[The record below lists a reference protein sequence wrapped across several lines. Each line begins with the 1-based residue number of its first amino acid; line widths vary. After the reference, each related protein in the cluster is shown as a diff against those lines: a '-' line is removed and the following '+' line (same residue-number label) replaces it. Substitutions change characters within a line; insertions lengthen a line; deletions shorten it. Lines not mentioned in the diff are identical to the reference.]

1 LNNKT
6 VTDRSQIPNINEIL
20 DYIGRSKYFSTL
32 DLASGFYQIQMD
44 PRDMAKTAFSVEN
57 GHYEFTRMPF
67 GLKNAPATFRL
78 VMTSDT
84 DRPIFWSRTLNEAET
99 RYSTIEKEMLAIIW
113 AVKYF
118 RPYLYGNKFKVI
130 TDHKP
135 LVWLQN
141 FKGQNQKLLRWKLTL
156 SEYDYGII
164 YKKGS
169 QNVIADALSRIEPNI
184 LVNGVNPSNLTGIS
198 LAKIPLKTFN
208 FHTSFFRNR
217 PDPLIFSEHPI

>member
-1 LNNKT
+1 
-6 VTDRSQIPNINEIL
+6 
-20 DYIGRSKYFSTL
+20 
-32 DLASGFYQIQMD
+32 
-44 PRDMAKTAFSVEN
+44 
-57 GHYEFTRMPF
+57 
-67 GLKNAPATFRL
+67 
-78 VMTSDT
+78 
-84 DRPIFWSRTLNEAET
+84 LNEAET

-184 LVNGVNPSNLTGIS
+184 LVNGVNPSILTGIS

-208 FHTSFFRNR
+208 TQV
-217 PDPLIFSEHPI
+217 IFEIGQTPHL

>member
-1 LNNKT
+1 
-6 VTDRSQIPNINEIL
+6 
-20 DYIGRSKYFSTL
+20 
-32 DLASGFYQIQMD
+32 
-44 PRDMAKTAFSVEN
+44 
-57 GHYEFTRMPF
+57 
-67 GLKNAPATFRL
+67 
-78 VMTSDT
+78 
-84 DRPIFWSRTLNEAET
+84 
-99 RYSTIEKEMLAIIW
+99 MLAIIW

-208 FHTSFFRNR
+208 TQV
-217 PDPLIFSEHPI
+217 IFEIGQTPHL